1 MSGAG
6 REFDVAIVG
15 ARCAGSPLA
24 MMLARLGL
32 SVCLLDRARFPNDAL
47 STHVIQPCGVAILRR
62 LGVLDDLLAAG
73 AVPLTRLSLVDDD
86 VRIESELDVEEM
98 GAPSISMRRVTLDH
112 LLVKAAEA
120 AGAEVRTGTGVT
132 GLLREDGRVSG
143 VETPREPVRASLV
156 VGADGRGST
165 VAAEAA
171 AAEYQAEPPGRLFA
185 WAYFEGVGERDG
197 HLRLGSQGDLTF
209 VASPTDAGLYLAAV
223 CPFLDEREAFLAD
236 REAGFAA
243 GLRSWPELAD
253 ILDGATRVGP
263 IRVMVNW
270 HGYFRHAAGPGWA
283 LLGDAGHFKDPT
295 PAQGISDALRQAA
308 RLADAIAA
316 GLGGAAD
323 LDTELRRWWR
333 WRDQDAYEMYRF
345 ATDLGSGRSPLL
357 GFEVLRG
364 IAGDEEASADLLR
377 VLNHDIPP
385 AQLFSGRRI
394 GRAVAGAIRRRPR
407 LALPLMREIASEAG
421 NELRHLRRFRPP
433 ADHWPAS
440 Q

>member
-1 MSGAG
+1 MSGAN
-6 REFDVAIVG
+6 RKFDVAIVG

-24 MMLARLGL
+24 MMLARRGL
-32 SVCLLDRARFPNDAL
+32 SVCLLDRARFPSDAL
-47 STHVIQPCGVAILRR
+47 STHVIQPCGVTILRR
-62 LGVLDDLLAAG
+62 LGVLDDLLGAG
-73 AVPLTRLSLVDDD
+73 AVPLTRLSLVDEQ
-86 VRIESELDVEEM
+86 VRIESELDLEEM

-112 LLVKAAEA
+112 LLVEAAES

-132 GLLREDGRVSG
+132 GLIEEDGRVNG
-143 VETPREPVRASLV
+143 VETPLGVVRAPLV

-165 VAAEAA
+165 VASEVGAT
-171 AAEYQAEPPGRLFA
+171 EYQVEPPGRLFA
-185 WAYFEGVGERDG
+185 WAYFEGVGDREG

-209 VASPTDAGLYLAAV
+209 VASPTDGGLYLAAV
-223 CPFLDEREAFLAD
+223 CPFLEEREAFLAD
-236 REAGFAA
+236 REAGFEA
-243 GLRSWPELAD
+243 GLRSWPELAAL
-253 ILDGATRVGP
+253 LDGATRIGP
-263 IRVMVNW
+263 IRVMVDW
-270 HGYFRHAAGPGWA
+270 RGYFRHAAGPGWA

-295 PAQGISDALRQAA
+295 PAQGISDALRQAS
-308 RLADAIAA
+308 RLADAIEA
-316 GLGGAAD
+316 GLGGSAD
-323 LDTELRRWWR
+323 LDSELRRWWR
-333 WRDQDAYEMYRF
+333 WRDEDAHEMYRF

-364 IAGDEEASADLLR
+364 IAGDEKASSDLLR

-385 AQLFSGRRI
+385 ARLFSGRRI

-407 LALPLMREIASEAG
+407 LAPALMRELASEAR